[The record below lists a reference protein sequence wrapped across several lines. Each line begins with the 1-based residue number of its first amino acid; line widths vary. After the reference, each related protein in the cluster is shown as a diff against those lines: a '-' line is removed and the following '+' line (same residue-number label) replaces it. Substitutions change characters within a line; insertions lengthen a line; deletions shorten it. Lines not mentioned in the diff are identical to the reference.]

1 VRYKYSYLLTYNVIT
16 FTCEVSRH
24 CLPDIYN
31 VVTFTCEVSRHCLP
45 EIYKCRHIY
54 LWGESSLF
62 TWDIPEI
69 YNVVT
74 FTCEVSRHSL
84 PERYNVVTFTCE
96 VSCHCL
102 PERYNVVTFT
112 CEVGPSSPWV
122 RSRDYHATLQNLS
135 SLSADWHPSSTPPP
149 VSLCDCTQ
157 YDNNDKNDNT
167 VLVINYTT
175 NLSGRVSTKELHWDK
190 YWTPS
195 NHTINVTFQLHPM
208 SSVHIFSLHSQ
219 PNSLLKL

>member
-1 VRYKYSYLLTYNVIT
+1 MAAAAHSDCFLCVTNTLTYLLTT
-16 FTCEVSRH
+16 SSH
-24 CLPDIYN
+24 LPVKWVVTVYLIYTMSSHLPVRWVVTVYLRYTN
-31 VVTFTCEVSRHCLP
+31 VV
-45 EIYKCRHIY
+45 I
-54 LWGESSLF
+54 
-62 TWDIPEI
+62 
-69 YNVVT
+69 
-74 FTCEVSRHSL
+74 FTCEVSRHS
-84 PERYNVVTFTCE
+84 
-96 VSCHCL
+96 L

-195 NHTINVTFQLHPM
+195 NHTINATFQLHPM